1 MELEDDMLRLMA
13 NPLKLK
19 QTKQGTAE
27 DELYRSLCYHF
38 KGLNFT
44 RQKFENMVRDMRTE
58 LQIERD
64 VRNCVTEIIDQI
76 SGDYVI
82 PDLVDT
88 ETETETRHS
97 RSLSESRTIQLDRD
111 FM

>member
-1 MELEDDMLRLMA
+1 
-13 NPLKLK
+13 
-19 QTKQGTAE
+19 
-27 DELYRSLCYHF
+27 
-38 KGLNFT
+38 
-44 RQKFENMVRDMRTE
+44 MRTD

-64 VRNCVTEIIDQI
+64 VRNCLTEIIDQI